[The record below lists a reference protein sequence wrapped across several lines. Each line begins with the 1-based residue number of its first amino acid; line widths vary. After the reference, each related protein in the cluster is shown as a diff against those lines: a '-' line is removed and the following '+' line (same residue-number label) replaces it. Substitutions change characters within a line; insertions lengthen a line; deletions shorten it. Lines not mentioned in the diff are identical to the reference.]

1 MTNKSISR
9 IIYTYTSETEK
20 QMGYKVIADKN
31 QMDEMRDKYGPRKG
45 LEGPFNFSGR
55 VLYYDNLEGAYYD
68 PRTDFYVDQE
78 EMNQIHSRIVDIL
91 AKSST

>member
-1 MTNKSISR
+1 
-9 IIYTYTSETEK
+9 
-20 QMGYKVIADKN
+20 MGYKVIADKN

-68 PRTDFYVDQE
+68 PRTDFYVDQA
-78 EMNQIHSRIVDIL
+78 EMDQIHSRIVDIL